1 MNLGI
6 QNKTVLVTASSK
18 GIGKAAAELF
28 ASEKCNVAIC
38 SRSAVELEKTAA
50 ELSAKYDNEIFW
62 IVCDLNNP
70 SDIKNTVEKVEEK
83 FGGIDILVNNCGGP
97 SAGFFDELN
106 EEKWNFGYEQVL
118 LSVVRFT
125 RAVLPNMK
133 KKNWGRIIN
142 ITSVA
147 VKQQIDN
154 LLLSNTFRSG
164 VIGLSKS
171 LSNQL
176 AKHNI
181 TVNSVAPGYTLTER
195 IYELAVNKA
204 KVTGESHE
212 TILVGMTK
220 EIPLGRMA
228 RPEEIASAILF
239 LASEQASYITGN
251 TIQIDGGLY
260 KGLM

>member
-1 MNLGI
+1 MNFGI

-28 ASEKCNVAIC
+28 AAEKCNVAIC
-38 SRSAVELEKTAA
+38 SRSEFELEKTAS
-50 ELSAKYDNEIFW
+50 ELSAKYENEIFW

-70 SDIKNTVEKVEEK
+70 SDITNTVEKVTEK

-97 SAGFFDELN
+97 SAGFFEELN

-118 LSVVRFT
+118 LSVVRFVQ
-125 RAVLPNMK
+125 AVLPNMK

-147 VKQQIDN
+147 VKQPIDN
-154 LLLSNTFRSG
+154 LLLSNTFRAG
-164 VIGLSKS
+164 VIGLSKT

-181 TVNSVAPGYTLTER
+181 TVNSVAPGYILTER

-204 KVTGESHE
+204 KLTGESHE
-212 TILVGMTK
+212 TIFAKMTK